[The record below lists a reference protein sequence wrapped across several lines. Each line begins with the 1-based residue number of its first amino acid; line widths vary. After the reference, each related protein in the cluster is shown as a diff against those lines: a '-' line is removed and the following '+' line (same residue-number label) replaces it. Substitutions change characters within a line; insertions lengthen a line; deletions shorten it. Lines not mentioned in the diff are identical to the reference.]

1 MYVGRLGQHLQ
12 LERQY
17 LLPGVVDIPMV
28 ELVADLAD
36 KWVAPGQAKPASAL
50 PVDLGQR
57 QACIGYIA
65 IDLEPVAKDILA
77 QKLI

>member
-1 MYVGRLGQHLQ
+1 
-12 LERQY
+12 
-17 LLPGVVDIPMV
+17 MV

-65 IDLEPVAKDILA
+65 IDLVVVAKDILA
-77 QKLI
+77 PKS